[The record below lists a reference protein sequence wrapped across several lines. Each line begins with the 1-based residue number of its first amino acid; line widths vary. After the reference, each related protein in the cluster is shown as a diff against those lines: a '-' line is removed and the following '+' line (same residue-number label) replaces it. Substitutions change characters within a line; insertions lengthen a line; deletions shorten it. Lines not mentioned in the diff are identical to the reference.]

1 MKGNKTAMYKKF
13 LKIILS
19 VSICISVAA
28 CGSVQPQN
36 ISSGETETLDEKT
49 TDGTETQGENQKP
62 LLDADASDEELLEVL
77 KDDIHIVSNDAYEET
92 VAELMEHTDAHS
104 GQLYQLEGIYMADN
118 QDAYLTSLAGGGEN
132 RLPLK
137 YLTADIEDGE
147 PIRVTGIVNQDEKD
161 GKMVAALEVIVTEPL
176 EK

>member
-1 MKGNKTAMYKKF
+1 
-13 LKIILS
+13 
-19 VSICISVAA
+19 
-28 CGSVQPQN
+28 
-36 ISSGETETLDEKT
+36 
-49 TDGTETQGENQKP
+49 
-62 LLDADASDEELLEVL
+62 
-77 KDDIHIVSNDAYEET
+77 
-92 VAELMEHTDAHS
+92 
-104 GQLYQLEGIYMADN
+104 MADN
-118 QDAYLTSLAGGGEN
+118 QDAYLTSLAGEGEN